1 MPVLH
6 VGQTIK
12 TTLPLTAEGV
22 FSGKTITIPAGSC
35 GVIGMDKNVHFANG
49 KIVEFNEDDPV
60 TLTGKYYLN
69 GIAQWIYLRLAARF
83 NIEEMLDE
91 YDESVDDFLDS
102 IIDSLED
109 LGFENADDA
118 VEEEE

>member
-1 MPVLH
+1 M
-6 VGQTIK
+6 
-12 TTLPLTAEGV
+12 E
-22 FSGKTITIPAGSC
+22 S
-35 GVIGMDKNVHFANG
+35 
-49 KIVEFNEDDPV
+49 
-60 TLTGKYYLN
+60 
-69 GIAQWIYLRLAARF
+69 F

-118 VEEEE
+118 VKEEE